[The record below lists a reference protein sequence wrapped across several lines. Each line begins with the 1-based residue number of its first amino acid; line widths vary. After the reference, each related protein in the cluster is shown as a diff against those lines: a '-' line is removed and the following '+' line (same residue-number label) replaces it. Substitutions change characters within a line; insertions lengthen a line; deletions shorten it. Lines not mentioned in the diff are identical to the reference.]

1 MRFFVPIPCTP
12 ARIRYSS
19 GRGWRLGIHAGPFA
33 RVYTHGKQTKVYT
46 HGKQTNVY
54 TVPDTSFSMPP
65 WDPFKPIKPF
75 KF

>member
-19 GRGWRLGIHAGPFA
+19 GRGWQLGIHAGPFA
-33 RVYTHGKQTKVYT
+33 RVYTHGKQTKVRR
-46 HGKQTNVY
+46 

-65 WDPFKPIKPF
+65 WDPFKPIKWDPFKPIKPF